1 MWRPRDGLW
10 GGAEDRRTIVEEAVV
25 STAEALASILPPE
38 ALTPD
43 TRRQPA
49 LGRPPEAVVRPA
61 DAEEVSRVMAWATR
75 EGLGVLP
82 VSSGARARRVGRDGR
97 YVALDTRR
105 LSGIEAYEAAD
116 LTLTAG
122 AGTPFSSVADA
133 LAEHRQWAPFDP
145 PHVAGRSL
153 GGLVALG
160 ESGPLRMGYGELR
173 NHVLG
178 CTVVTGDGRILRL
191 GGRVVKNVA
200 GFDVLKAVVGSRGT
214 LAVVTSVTLRA
225 FPVPPVD
232 RVLGRFAPSVEAL
245 LDHALQV
252 GRAPV
257 LPVSCVV
264 VDGVGSPE
272 GDAALVVRLHGARAT
287 VDVDQR
293 RLEDHL
299 GGPMEA
305 LDAAE
310 WSHVPDHAD
319 DLDVV
324 VEASCRPSRLA
335 TVLAALR
342 ALGPESVFV
351 DGYAAMIRLGLSHT
365 TADALGEAREAVEG
379 AGGALRVR
387 SRRVDPGLE
396 AAGSRPTGGEE
407 RLVHRLREAFDPGGV
422 LWPARR

>member
-1 MWRPRDGLW
+1 MSAG
-10 GGAEDRRTIVEEAVV
+10 
-25 STAEALASILPPE
+25 EALASILPPE

-61 DAEEVSRVMAWATR
+61 DVEEVARVMSWATR
-75 EGLGVLP
+75 EGVGVLP
-82 VSSGARARRVGRDGR
+82 VASGARTSRVGRDGR

-122 AGTPFSSVADA
+122 AGTPFSSVSDA
-133 LAEHRQWAPFDP
+133 LAEHGQWAPFDP
-145 PHVAGRSL
+145 PHVDRRSL

-160 ESGPLRMGYGELR
+160 ESGPLRTGYGELR

-225 FPVPPVD
+225 FPVPQVD

-245 LDHALQV
+245 LEETQQV

-257 LPVSCVV
+257 LPVSCVL
-264 VDGVGSPE
+264 VDGVKSSGA
-272 GDAALVVRLHGARAT
+272 DAALVVRLHGARET

-293 RLEDHL
+293 RLEDHI
-299 GGPMEA
+299 GVPMET
-305 LDAAE
+305 LEPAE
-310 WSHVPDHAD
+310 WADVPDHAED
-319 DLDVV
+319 HDVV
-324 VEASCRPSRLA
+324 IEASCRPSRLA
-335 TVLAALR
+335 PALEAVR
-342 ALGPESVFV
+342 ALGPESIFV
-351 DGYAAMIRLGLSHT
+351 DGYAAMVRVGLSDT
-365 TADALGEAREAVEG
+365 TAEALEEAREGIEG

-396 AAGSRPTGGEE
+396 AAGSRPTSGEE
-407 RLVHRLREAFDPGGV
+407 RLIHRLQEAFDPGGV